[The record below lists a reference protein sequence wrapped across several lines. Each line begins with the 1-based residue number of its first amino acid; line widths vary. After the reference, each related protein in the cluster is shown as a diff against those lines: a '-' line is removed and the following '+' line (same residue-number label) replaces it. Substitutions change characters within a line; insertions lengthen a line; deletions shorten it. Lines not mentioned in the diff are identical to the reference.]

1 MTPLRCLA
9 LSLLVAFPVGCDD
22 KAPRTT
28 PPPQGKRSEVVQ
40 ARTTAAPPA
49 SSPAA
54 TPSPRPAAPRPP
66 VCSTAPAA
74 AGRSLPAGALP
85 HLEAPGTAPLPGRI
99 PTGGGQWTWVNLWA
113 AWCKPCKEEIPLLRS
128 WEAQLAQAGTPFRLA
143 FVSLDD
149 DERQARKF
157 LEEQPPGGLRAS
169 WWLEEGKGRVAW
181 LEAFQFQGDP
191 RLPLHFLFDPKGT
204 LRCVIDGAV
213 EPVDLPVVRALL
225 VRR

>member
-1 MTPLRCLA
+1 
-9 LSLLVAFPVGCDD
+9 
-22 KAPRTT
+22 
-28 PPPQGKRSEVVQ
+28 
-40 ARTTAAPPA
+40 
-49 SSPAA
+49 
-54 TPSPRPAAPRPP
+54 
-66 VCSTAPAA
+66 
-74 AGRSLPAGALP
+74 LPAGALP